1 MEFPNHAAEDD
12 WSVLEPAELANSL
25 DDESFSLREEGE
37 QYAVAK
43 RPFDLEERTTLFGAA
58 SVRFCKKV
66 PVCPTNNRLIDQ
78 LVGSATSVGANY
90 MEASERV
97 SKKDFVFIISRCV
110 KEAKEARFFLRM
122 IAVSEPELAPEARA
136 LYKEASELLLI
147 LAKIRRVAK
156 QSS

>member
-12 WSVLEPAELANSL
+12 WSALEPAELANSQE
-25 DDESFSLREEGE
+25 DDSFSVNEDGE

-43 RPFDLEERTTLFGAA
+43 RPFDLEERTTQFGAA

-66 PVCPTNNRLIDQ
+66 PLCPTNNRLIDQ
-78 LVGSATSVGANY
+78 LVGAATSVGANY

-97 SKKDFVFIISRCV
+97 SKRDFVFIISRCV

-147 LAKIRRVAK
+147 LAKIRRVAG